1 MRGRS
6 LARQQRLLRLLDQ
19 GDGLSVPRAAGQ
31 LGCTERTLY
40 RDLAVLQE
48 IGVPVYQER
57 EGKRLRW
64 RLVDGPK
71 RRLSVTLSFAETL
84 ALTTGRDLLAE
95 LAGTF
100 FHEAAI
106 SAIEKI
112 RAALPAPFLTRAD
125 AAADLIVADKR
136 PSRDYRGRGD
146 AVRTLVDAIERRETV
161 TIEYRKIGDRA
172 SSVRDVDPYHLHIH
186 AGALYLIG
194 WCHRRKAVRTFLLDR
209 AGRVRST
216 GRTFDRRSDISVAP
230 VMQGD
235 LGPWTGNAEIIRLR
249 FRSTAARLVAEHKI
263 HPSQVSELRLDCGL
277 DVTLHAPITPW
288 LERWL
293 TGWAGDVEVLAPP
306 RLSDRVRANH
316 GDALNRRRGPARAR
330 PEKKSARRL
339 TVLVGSTG

>member
-1 MRGRS
+1 MRGSS
-6 LARQQRLLRLLDQ
+6 LARQQRLVRLLDQ
-19 GDGLSVPRAAGQ
+19 GGGLSVPHAAGE
-31 LGCTERTLY
+31 LGCTERTVY
-40 RDLAVLQE
+40 RDLVVLQE

-84 ALTTGRDLLAE
+84 ALTAGRDLLAG

-106 SAIEKI
+106 SALEKI
-112 RAALPAPFLTRAD
+112 RAALPAQLLARSD
-125 AAADLIVADKR
+125 AAADLIVADKQ

-146 AVRTLVDAIERRETV
+146 AVRSLVDAIERRETV
-161 TIEYRKIGDRA
+161 TVEYRKIGERA
-172 SSVRDVDPYHLHIH
+172 SSVRDVDPYHLHVH

-216 GRTFDRRSDISVAP
+216 GHTFDRRSDIKLAP
-230 VMQGD
+230 LLQGD
-235 LGPWTGNAEIIRLR
+235 LGPWTGKAEVIRLR
-249 FRSTAARLVAEHKI
+249 FRSTAARLVAERKI
-263 HPSQVSELRLDCGL
+263 HPSQVSELRLDGGL

-293 TGWAGDVEVLAPP
+293 TGWASEVDVLAPA

-330 PEKKSARRL
+330 PEKKSSRRL
-339 TVLVGSTG
+339 TVLVGSGA

>member
-1 MRGRS
+1 MRGSS
-6 LARQQRLLRLLDQ
+6 LARQQRLVRLLDQ
-19 GDGLSVPRAAGQ
+19 GGELSVPRTAAD
-31 LGCTERTLY
+31 LGCTERTVY
-40 RDLAVLQE
+40 RDLVVLQE
-48 IGVPVYQER
+48 VGVPVYQER

-84 ALTTGRDLLAE
+84 ALTAGRDLLAG

-106 SAIEKI
+106 SALEKI

-125 AAADLIVADKR
+125 AAADLVVADKR

-146 AVRTLVDAIERRETV
+146 AVRSLVDAIERRETV

-209 AGRVRST
+209 AGRVRPT
-216 GRTFDRRSDISVAP
+216 GRTFYRRSDIKLVSLL
-230 VMQGD
+230 QGD
-235 LGPWTGNAEIIRLR
+235 LGPWTGKAEVIRLR
-249 FRSTAARLVAEHKI
+249 FRSTAARLVAERKI
-263 HPSQVSELRLDCGL
+263 HPSQVSELRLDGGL

-293 TGWAGDVEVLAPP
+293 TGWAGEVEVLAPA
-306 RLSDRVRANH
+306 RLADRVRANY

-330 PEKKSARRL
+330 PEKKSSRRL
-339 TVLVGSTG
+339 TVLVGSRG